1 MTNSLTIAQSDQ
13 FVADSDLLPEDLR
26 KELKVD
32 EQGKGFVSL
41 RGIARMCGL
50 SMQSFRQG
58 GSIFNQNIDEMLT
71 GKGFEGDS
79 ILTPKG
85 IPDTIATLVIEYYA
99 FDAGKRCTE
108 QARNLFR
115 AIANIGLREVIRK
128 SIGWEQTQITKL
140 LTLPVP
146 SVWQKRYPD
155 VFYDELYRLTNLTK
169 NKDAKN
175 HPRIFAHLT
184 NKYVYAYMPP
194 DTVMELRR
202 LKLDSEPSAKLHQGL
217 SENGLFI
224 WNQHMQQLLTLMI
237 TASSFEMLDQLLLT
251 SRTRNY
257 QLLLMY

>member
-1 MTNSLTIAQSDQ
+1 MTNLTIAQSDQ

-26 KELKVD
+26 KELIVD
-32 EQGKGFVSL
+32 EKGRGFISRKGLARLCGVSFQAVGKLVEKIGINQNVPKELEPFAGQSFEGGNLPDTLASMVIKYYAYQGKE
-41 RGIARMCGL
+41 IA
-50 SMQSFRQG
+50 
-58 GSIFNQNIDEMLT
+58 QNYDR
-71 GKGFEGDS
+71 
-79 ILTPKG
+79 ILG
-85 IPDTIATLVIEYYA
+85 A
-99 FDAGKRCTE
+99 
-108 QARNLFR
+108 
-115 AIANIGLREVIRK
+115 IGLREVIRK

-202 LKLDSEPSAKLHQGL
+202 LKLDSEPSVKLHQGL